1 MRAAVPRPGRRLPTV
16 VDSLSTAVRSPP
28 GGAAAKARTARRVGM
43 ACALHRGPGVP
54 TIEATTEPCEPLSDD
69 LLTAVAAGADPG
81 YNPAEDALGRAGPG
95 RTWSWLGNYYTPEAL
110 AHDQAVR
117 GSLAAGS
124 SRVMAHVK
132 ALPLLPAA
140 VGSYFRARFHPGP
153 DDMHLP

>member
-1 MRAAVPRPGRRLPTV
+1 MCAAPR
-16 VDSLSTAVRSPP
+16 S
-28 GGAAAKARTARRVGM
+28 
-43 ACALHRGPGVP
+43 GVP
-54 TIEATTEPCEPLSDD
+54 TIEAETEPCEPLSDD

-81 YNPAEDALGRAGPG
+81 YNPADDALGRAGPG
-95 RTWSWLGNYYTPEAL
+95 RSWSWLGNYYTPEAL
-110 AHDQAVR
+110 AHDKAVR

-124 SRVMAHVK
+124 SKLMAHAK

>member
-1 MRAAVPRPGRRLPTV
+1 MHADRCLPTA
-16 VDSLSTAVRSPP
+16 VDNLSTAVGAPRI
-28 GGAAAKARTARRVGM
+28 GAAANARAARRAGV
-43 ACALHRGPGVP
+43 ACALHRGPGVA
-54 TIEATTEPCEPLSDD
+54 TIEAETELCEPLSDD

-81 YNPAEDALGRAGPG
+81 YNPADDALGRAGPG
-95 RTWSWLGNYYTPEAL
+95 RKWNWLGNYYTPEAL

-117 GSLAAGS
+117 GNLAAGS